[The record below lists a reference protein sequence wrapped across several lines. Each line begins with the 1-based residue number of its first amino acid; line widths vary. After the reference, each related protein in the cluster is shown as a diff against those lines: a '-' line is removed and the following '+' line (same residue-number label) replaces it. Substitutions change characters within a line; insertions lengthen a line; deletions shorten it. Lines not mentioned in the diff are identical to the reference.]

1 MYKFTG
7 QFVEKKLYEST
18 GEINME
24 MNTIKL
30 LGAAFLFVFVASL
43 LSESLLK
50 SVVGSG
56 GISDI
61 LVNISKKTTLLR
73 ISILVALIN
82 SLGIVALA
90 SLLYII
96 FNKQYPAIAL
106 IALGLW
112 LVEAVMLAVSK
123 LGANALISLS
133 QEFIAARVPETS
145 HFQTLGNILYSGVD
159 RYGYMLHNLFFS
171 LGGILWYYLF
181 FTSRVIPVLV
191 SGWGLVTVSLLFISV
206 LLTLYDRKFTPAMV
220 VALPYLPYEI
230 FLGVWLIVKGF
241 N

>member
-1 MYKFTG
+1 
-7 QFVEKKLYEST
+7 
-18 GEINME
+18 

-30 LGAAFLFVFVASL
+30 LGVAFLFVFVASL

-50 SVVGSG
+50 SVIGAG

-73 ISILVALIN
+73 ISNLVALIN
-82 SLGIVALA
+82 SLGIVVLA

-133 QEFIAARVPETS
+133 QEFVAARVPETS
-145 HFQTLGNILYSGVD
+145 HFQTLGNILYYDVD
-159 RYGYMLHNLFFS
+159 RYGYLLHNLFFS

-181 FTSRVIPVLV
+181 FTSRVIPALV
-191 SGWGLVTVSLLFISV
+191 SGWGLVTVSLLFITV
-206 LLTLYDRKFTPAMV
+206 LLTVYDRKFTPAMV

-230 FLGVWLIVKGF
+230 FLGAWLIVKGF

>member
-1 MYKFTG
+1 
-7 QFVEKKLYEST
+7 
-18 GEINME
+18 ME

-30 LGAAFLFVFVASL
+30 LGVAFLFVFVASL

-50 SVVGSG
+50 SVIGAG

-73 ISILVALIN
+73 ISNLVALIN
-82 SLGIVALA
+82 SLGIVVLA

-133 QEFIAARVPETS
+133 QEFVAARVPETS
-145 HFQTLGNILYSGVD
+145 HFQTLGNILYYDVD
-159 RYGYMLHNLFFS
+159 RYGYLLHNLFFS

-181 FTSRVIPVLV
+181 FTSRVIPALV
-191 SGWGLVTVSLLFISV
+191 SGWGLVTVSLLFITV
-206 LLTLYDRKFTPAMV
+206 LLTVYDRKFTPAMV

-230 FLGVWLIVKGF
+230 FLGAWLIVKGF

>member
-1 MYKFTG
+1 
-7 QFVEKKLYEST
+7 
-18 GEINME
+18 

-30 LGAAFLFVFVASL
+30 LGVAFLFVFVASL

-50 SVVGSG
+50 SVIGAG

-73 ISILVALIN
+73 ISNLVALIN
-82 SLGIVALA
+82 SLGIVVLA
-90 SLLYII
+90 SLLYVI

-133 QEFIAARVPETS
+133 QEFVAARVPETS
-145 HFQTLGNILYSGVD
+145 YFQTLGSILYYAVA
-159 RYGYMLHNLFFS
+159 RYGYLLHNLFFS

-181 FTSRVIPVLV
+181 FTSRVIPALV
-191 SGWGLVTVSLLFISV
+191 SGWGLVTVSLLFITV
-206 LLTLYDRKFTPAMV
+206 LLTVYDRKFTPAMV

-230 FLGVWLIVKGF
+230 FLGAWLIVKGF

>member
-1 MYKFTG
+1 
-7 QFVEKKLYEST
+7 
-18 GEINME
+18 ME

-30 LGAAFLFVFVASL
+30 LGVAFLFVFVASL

-50 SVVGSG
+50 SVIGAG

-61 LVNISKKTTLLR
+61 LVNISQKTTLLR
-73 ISILVALIN
+73 ISNLVALIN
-82 SLGIVALA
+82 SLGIVVLA

-133 QEFIAARVPETS
+133 QEFVAARVPETS
-145 HFQTLGNILYSGVD
+145 HFQTLGNILYYDVD
-159 RYGYMLHNLFFS
+159 RYGYLLHNLFFS

-181 FTSRVIPVLV
+181 FTSRVIPALV
-191 SGWGLVTVSLLFISV
+191 SGWGLVTVSLLFITV
-206 LLTLYDRKFTPAMV
+206 LLTVYDRKFTPAMV

-230 FLGVWLIVKGF
+230 FLGAWLIVKGF

>member
-24 MNTIKL
+24 MNTMKL

-61 LVNISKKTTLLR
+61 LVNISKKTTLMR

-96 FNKQYPAIAL
+96 FIKQYPA
-106 IALGLW
+106 
-112 LVEAVMLAVSK
+112 
-123 LGANALISLS
+123 
-133 QEFIAARVPETS
+133 
-145 HFQTLGNILYSGVD
+145 
-159 RYGYMLHNLFFS
+159 
-171 LGGILWYYLF
+171 
-181 FTSRVIPVLV
+181 
-191 SGWGLVTVSLLFISV
+191 
-206 LLTLYDRKFTPAMV
+206 
-220 VALPYLPYEI
+220 VAL
-230 FLGVWLIVKGF
+230 
-241 N
+241 